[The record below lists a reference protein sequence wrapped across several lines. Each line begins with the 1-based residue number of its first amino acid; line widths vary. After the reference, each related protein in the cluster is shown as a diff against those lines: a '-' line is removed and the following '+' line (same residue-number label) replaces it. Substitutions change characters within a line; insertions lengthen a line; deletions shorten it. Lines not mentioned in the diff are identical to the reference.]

1 MQVPG
6 AFVTASFQ
14 RPLSDNEE
22 VPETFNSLDAAHA
35 RPASAGSRHHSST
48 QGPGSLHPHAAHQTA
63 HSHVRPPARS
73 YLLGRLRRPRRDLQ
87 CALPRRHGGAGIFHS
102 YVQVAGVSQ
111 PIAAIVNGPHS
122 HHTLDTDVVWRPA
135 LPPSAATCAGS
146 DPELVLPVQW
156 TTSMMSTDASVA
168 LRYLRYCE
176 HDVKVKPVCQEI
188 TSAWSCISGCLLT
201 CLADD

>member
-1 MQVPG
+1 MLPMPGPLLQAADTIAARKGLAAYILMQRI
-6 AFVTASFQ
+6 
-14 RPLSDNEE
+14 RP
-22 VPETFNSLDAAHA
+22 PIHTCA
-35 RPASAGSRHHSST
+35 
-48 QGPGSLHPHAAHQTA
+48 
-63 HSHVRPPARS
+63 RPPARTS
-73 YLLGRLRRPRRDLQ
+73 WADCDVPVVTCNAPFLVVME
-87 CALPRRHGGAGIFHS
+87 GAGIFHS

-111 PIAAIVNGPHS
+111 PIPAIVNGPHS

>member
-1 MQVPG
+1 M
-6 AFVTASFQ
+6 TASFQ

-35 RPASAGSRHHSST
+35 LPASAGSRHHSST

-63 HSHVRPPARS
+63 HSYVRPPARS

-87 CALPRRHGGAGIFHS
+87 CALPLRHGGGRDLSFVCASGWCIAAHS
-102 YVQVAGVSQ
+102 SN
-111 PIAAIVNGPHS
+111 AIVNGPHS

-135 LPPSAATCAGS
+135 LPPSAATCVGS

-176 HDVKVKPVCQEI
+176 HAVKVKLVCQEI